1 MNKFICIII
10 VSILFV
16 SCSEKLYTN
25 SGAIPNA
32 TFSTSQYDIK
42 EIEITKQ
49 GSSIMGIPVK
59 PESSNVSGIIFT
71 FNGVRINKIPQIAP
85 ILSMIG
91 YTFASAEIMRQLGVG
106 KKDERTYTGGGYP
119 YGSTYSYT
127 VDLGTKLNGLSFL
140 VGLPV
145 AATMNSLTWRRI
157 SSLSSAGSQINTELI
172 SKNPEVD
179 MLLFPKYEIETDY
192 RWLSESSIV
201 NLKVKGAILD
211 RD

>member
-1 MNKFICIII
+1 MKNLLTFICIAF
-10 VSILFV
+10 LFT
-16 SCSEKLYTN
+16 SCSNKLYTN

-32 TFSTSQYDIK
+32 TFSTNQYDIK

-71 FNGVRINKIPQIAP
+71 FNGVRINKVPQIVP

-91 YTFASAEIMRQLGVG
+91 YTCVSAELMRQLGVG
-106 KKDERTYTGGGYP
+106 KKNESTYTNWSGY
-119 YGSTYSYT
+119 TYT

-145 AATMNSLTWRRI
+145 AATINTLTWRGV
-157 SSLSSAGSQINTELI
+157 SSLSSAGSQINTDLI
-172 SKNPEVD
+172 SKNPEID
-179 MLLFPKYEIETDY
+179 MLLFPKYEIETQY
-192 RWLSESSIV
+192 NWFSESSIV
-201 NLKVKGAILD
+201 NLKVKGAVLD
-211 RD
+211 KN

>member
-1 MNKFICIII
+1 MKNLLTFICIPF
-10 VSILFV
+10 LFT
-16 SCSEKLYTN
+16 SCSNKLYTN

-59 PESSNVSGIIFT
+59 PEASNVSGVIFT
-71 FNGVRINKIPQIAP
+71 FNGVRITKIPQIFP

-91 YTFASAEIMRQLGVG
+91 YTCVSAELMRQLGVG

-119 YGSTYSYT
+119 YGSAYSYT

-145 AATMNSLTWRRI
+145 AATINTLTWRGV

-172 SKNPEVD
+172 SKNPEID
-179 MLLFPKYEIETDY
+179 MLLFPKYEIETQY
-192 RWLSESSIV
+192 GWLSESSIV
-201 NLKVKGAILD
+201 KLKVKGAVLD
-211 RD
+211 KN